1 MDGQLH
7 GESDTRTIEAVLARV
22 ENQVNY
28 GEIHDDVIE
37 VAAAYAVRRFHVG
50 IASLTGT
57 NARLCYSMLMFLR
70 GHGFELE
77 IDQTMLAKTMEL
89 AAAGEITDQ
98 DLWTVIFE
106 HLRQSQ
112 PETE

>member
-37 VAAAYAVRRFHVG
+37 VAAAYAVAISRGHCFIDGNKRT
-50 IASLTGT
+50 AL
-57 NARLCYSMLMFLR
+57 LSMLMFLR